1 MSDPQIRDEL
11 PWSALLIQELLFDGV
26 AQVDTDKNG
35 VIMRDAIKEHQDN
48 YDMREKSRKES
59 VSCRDDSVATHDGK
73 DYFWNDISDPDRTV
87 QSLLHHNVSVST
99 WAGTWCSSLSKLL
112 TSTTTTTTTTTGYYD
127 AGSFRASIRLHND
140 MVRKGGRSRLVVGP
154 WSHGVRSCLS
164 TLFYLHARTHDSN

>member
-11 PWSALLIQELLFDGV
+11 PWIALLIQELLFDGV

-73 DYFWNDISDPDRTV
+73 DYFWNDIHGSRSYCRRVSFTIT
-87 QSLLHHNVSVST
+87 SLCRLGQVRE
-99 WAGTWCSSLSKLL
+99 CFYFSLSILL
-112 TSTTTTTTTTTGYYD
+112 TSTNKKQQQQQDTTMLAVFELRFVCITT
-127 AGSFRASIRLHND
+127 
-140 MVRKGGRSRLVVGP
+140 
-154 WSHGVRSCLS
+154 W
-164 TLFYLHARTHDSN
+164 